1 MIVKV
6 AERCNLDCPY
16 CFMYHGA
23 DQTWR
28 DRPKFLSAKNR
39 SLLIERCV
47 EHLEANPTAGLSIE
61 FHGGEPLLLGKARM
75 TMFLNEIRRRLPE
88 RTNLCLQ
95 TNGTLIDE
103 EWIDLFEEH
112 HVRWGVSSD
121 GPRATHDQ
129 YRRTHGGR
137 PTGARVEAAIERG
150 MKRRRAGGCS
160 LSGVLAVAN
169 PAASGGELIRYF
181 HGLGVP
187 FVDLLLPDANKIHA
201 PFYAPEFTMGI
212 CSPTTS
218 RRSMPGRI
226 STIPDS
232 KCASSPRS
240 CGGFSVNARI
250 SMRSELELSSIV
262 VVESDGSY
270 EFVDVMH
277 ICGADYIQT
286 PLSLRTSPF
295 SAYVDYARQRLPKAC
310 ETCQAC
316 PVFDACGGGYLPHR
330 FDGKGFDNPSYY
342 CDLLMPLIM
351 HVYGYVRRVTPGS
364 MWVPREVP
372 DPQEARRDLIAAA
385 QSA

>member
-1 MIVKV
+1 MTSILVIVKV

-23 DQTWR
+23 DQSWR
-28 DRPKFLSAKNR
+28 ERPKFLSAKNR
-39 SLLIERCV
+39 ALLIDRCV
-47 EHLEANPTAGLSIE
+47 EHLDAHPTAGVTIE
-61 FHGGEPLLLGKARM
+61 LHGGEPLLLGKARM
-75 TMFLNEIRRRLPE
+75 REFLDEVRWRLPE
-88 RTNLCLQ
+88 RTSLCLQ

-121 GPRATHDQ
+121 GPPAIHDQ

-137 PTGARVEAAIERG
+137 PTAARVEAAIGRG
-150 MKRRRAGGCS
+150 MARRKAGGRS

-169 PAASGGELIRYF
+169 PAASGGDLIRYF

-201 PFYAPEFTMGI
+201 PFYAPEYTTEDLLGYYIDAFEAWAKIDDPEFEVRIFTEIMRGLFGE
-212 CSPTTS
+212 
-218 RRSMPGRI
+218 RSDLDAFG
-226 STIPDS
+226 
-232 KCASSPRS
+232 A
-240 CGGFSVNARI
+240 
-250 SMRSELELSSIV
+250 ELSSII

-286 PLSLRTSPF
+286 PLSLQNSSF
-295 SAYVDYARQRLPKAC
+295 SAYVDYARQRLPTAC
-310 ETCQAC
+310 DTCQAC

-351 HVYGYVRRVTPGS
+351 HVYNYVRRVTPGS
-364 MWVPREVP
+364 MWMPRRTP
-372 DPQEARRDLIAAA
+372 DPVESVLQP
-385 QSA
+385 